1 MREKM
6 KDEVITMMNL
16 RNTGQAEG
24 RLMGNPQVFNN
35 TDGSRKVVFTL
46 AVENTWRDESGAPTI
61 EPVNFEAFVTKA
73 ANGNLGPYG
82 NDKKG
87 DLIRVEYG
95 VRANNYKDRDGNQ
108 VYGQVL
114 RINSVDFKETPAEK
128 KAHQERTA
136 QRHAVANAAVAAAAT
151 ATPAMPVAPA
161 ATTPSL
167 TIPPVLP
174 ADTEQ
179 SADDAI

>member
-73 ANGNLGPYG
+73 ANGNLGLHSG
-82 NDKKG
+82 
-87 DLIRVEYG
+87 
-95 VRANNYKDRDGNQ
+95 AH
-108 VYGQVL
+108 
-114 RINSVDFKETPAEK
+114 PAE
-128 KAHQERTA
+128 
-136 QRHAVANAAVAAAAT
+136 QRRVAR
-151 ATPAMPVAPA
+151 
-161 ATTPSL
+161 
-167 TIPPVLP
+167 
-174 ADTEQ
+174 
-179 SADDAI
+179 